1 MCFFF
6 CGEKMRLLLF
16 EASFFCWGHLALE
29 WRAGALQFCR
39 VVHFKFNT
47 IILDLWSGHF
57 CFAVWVNELCSISA
71 RRVLFHVGLY
81 MSCSSLLPFPQSTKV
96 RKLSWSYKTCTCT
109 LRCHVGS
116 PEGPRKLIAFY
127 HFYILFCGSE
137 VICQQWPC
145 CLCDRFYFLMTCLNC
160 MPLAECYKMTVICP
174 SHCQT

>member
-1 MCFFF
+1 MVLFLWRKNAAASLWSFFF
-6 CGEKMRLLLF
+6 CW
-16 EASFFCWGHLALE
+16 AHLALE
-29 WRAGALQFCR
+29 WWAGALQFCR

-96 RKLSWSYKTCTCT
+96 RKLSWWYKTCTCT

-116 PEGPRKLIAFY
+116 LEGPNKLIAFY
-127 HFYILFCGSE
+127 HFYILFCGGE

-145 CLCDRFYFLMTCLNC
+145 C
-160 MPLAECYKMTVICP
+160 PLWKILLSDDSLELYAISIML
-174 SHCQT
+174 